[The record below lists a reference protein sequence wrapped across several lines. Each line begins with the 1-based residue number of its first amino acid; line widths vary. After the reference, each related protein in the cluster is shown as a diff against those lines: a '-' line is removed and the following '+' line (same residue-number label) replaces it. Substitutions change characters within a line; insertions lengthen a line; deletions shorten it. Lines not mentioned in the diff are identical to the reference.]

1 MAYDLVIKWP
11 DEPSESTESYQDKDT
26 LLKRIEYIKQLPY
39 AERPAWEIIVVQA
52 TGEVIQ

>member
-11 DEPSESTESYQDKDT
+11 DEQSESTESYPDKDT
-26 LLKRIEYIKQLPY
+26 LLKRVEYIKQLPY
-39 AERPAWEIIVVQA
+39 DERPAWEIVVVQA

>member
-11 DEPSESTESYQDKDT
+11 DEHSESTESYPDKDT
-26 LLKRIEYIKQLPY
+26 LLKRVEYIKQLPY

>member
-11 DEPSESTESYQDKDT
+11 DEPSESTESYLDKDT
-26 LLKRIEYIKQLPY
+26 LLRRVEYIKQLPY
-39 AERPAWEIIVVQA
+39 DERPAWEIVVVQA

>member
-11 DEPSESTESYQDKDT
+11 DEPSESTESYPDKDT
-26 LLKRIEYIKQLPY
+26 LLKRVEYIKQLPY
-39 AERPAWEIIVVQA
+39 DERPAWEIVVVQA

>member
-11 DEPSESTESYQDKDT
+11 DEDSESTEHFPDKDT
-26 LLKRIEYIKQLPY
+26 LLKRVEYIKQLPY
-39 AERPAWEIIVVQA
+39 NERPAWEIVVVQA